1 MIHQSASVQGGK
13 AGTQQCSCCNP
24 LATHTHLFVQRRQ
37 GSCNCLWLLIV
48 RLPGHLQGE
57 HPRRVLQKVVDR
69 VERAAAADI
78 GVAALAVLRLRLAQ
92 QRASAVVLPSHKLLQ
107 LQGGGLQESQKRA
120 GSSKLG

>member
-1 MIHQSASVQGGK
+1 MSRGAKQADSDA
-13 AGTQQCSCCNP
+13 ATAT
-24 LATHTHLFVQRRQ
+24 LFATHTHLFVQRRQ
-37 GSCNCLWLLIV
+37 GSCTCLWLLIV

>member
-1 MIHQSASVQGGK
+1 MIHHSASVQGGK

-69 VERAAAADI
+69 VERATAADI
-78 GVAALAVLRLRLAQ
+78 GVAALAELRLLRLAQ
-92 QRASAVVLPSHKLLQ
+92 QRASAVVLPPH
-107 LQGGGLQESQKRA
+107 
-120 GSSKLG
+120 